1 MSAQTQETAFR
12 AARTRGLALPWRKA
26 AVLLLVAAIWQGAA
40 LYVDN
45 PLMLPS
51 VVETAKAFADGIL
64 DGTLLPATASSL
76 ATLLQGYAIGVLLAL
91 ALTVA
96 ALSSPF
102 AREALSTL
110 TSMLNPLPAIALLP
124 LAMLWFGLGR
134 TALLFVLVH
143 AVLWPFALNA
153 LSGFLAVPETLR
165 MVGRNIGLRG
175 IGYVALLLVPAA
187 FPALVAGLKIA
198 WAFGWRTLIAA
209 ELVFGV
215 SSGRGG
221 LGWLIFQNRNELYVD
236 KVFAGL
242 AMVVLIGLVVE
253 SVVFRTLETRTV
265 RRWGM
270 SR

>member
-1 MSAQTQETAFR
+1 MSVEAGDTPSVV
-12 AARTRGLALPWRKA
+12 RTHPLPWRRA
-26 AVLLLVAAIWQGAA
+26 AVLVLVAAVWQAA
-40 LYVDN
+40 AVAADN
-45 PLMLPS
+45 PLMLPGPAETGRAF
-51 VVETAKAFADGIL
+51 VEGIA
-64 DGTLLPATASSL
+64 DGTLLPATAVSL
-76 ATLLQGYAIGVLLAL
+76 STLIEGYAIGVALAL

-96 ALSSPF
+96 ALANGF

-110 TSMLNPLPAIALLP
+110 TAMLNPLPAIALLP

-153 LSGFLAVPETLR
+153 LAGFLAVPETLR

-175 IGYVALLLVPAA
+175 PGYVALLLVPAA
-187 FPALVAGLKIA
+187 FPALIAGLKIA

-242 AMVVLIGLVVE
+242 AMVVLIGLLVE
-253 SVVFRTLETRTV
+253 SVVFRTLEARTA